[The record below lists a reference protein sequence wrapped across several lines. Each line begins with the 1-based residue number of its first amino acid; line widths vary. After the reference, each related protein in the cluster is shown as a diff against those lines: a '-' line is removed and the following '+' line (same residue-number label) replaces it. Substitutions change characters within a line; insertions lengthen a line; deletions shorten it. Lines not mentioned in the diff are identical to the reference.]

1 MNILIL
7 IISFILTS
15 LLLAISIPY
24 LKRLKFGQSIREE
37 GPESHM
43 AKSGTPT
50 MGGLMIVIS
59 VIVSMFIANLFYDEM
74 NLTVEFWLL
83 TLVLVGFG
91 LLGFLDDFI
100 KIGFKRN
107 LGLTSLQKLIGQIV
121 IAVIFYFVMK
131 QYDLGTAI
139 SIPGTN
145 IEWELGWFYAILV
158 VVMLVGASNAV
169 NLTDGLDGLLA
180 GTASIAFGAFAF
192 ILASV
197 QMDHT
202 TLITYS
208 LAIVGA
214 LLGFLIFN
222 AHPAKIFMGDTG
234 SLALGAAIAA
244 IAILSHLEI
253 LLVIIGGV
261 FVIETLS
268 VILQVAS
275 FKTRGKRIFRMSPIH
290 HHFELGGWSEWRVV
304 ITFWF
309 AGLIFALIGIVI
321 EVVL

>member
-1 MNILIL
+1 
-7 IISFILTS
+7 
-15 LLLAISIPY
+15 ISIPY

-59 VIVSMFIANLFYDEM
+59 VIISMFIANLFYVEM

-139 SIPGTN
+139 SIPGTD
-145 IEWELGWFYAILV
+145 IEWELGW
-158 VVMLVGASNAV
+158 
-169 NLTDGLDGLLA
+169 
-180 GTASIAFGAFAF
+180 
-192 ILASV
+192 
-197 QMDHT
+197 
-202 TLITYS
+202 
-208 LAIVGA
+208 
-214 LLGFLIFN
+214 
-222 AHPAKIFMGDTG
+222 
-234 SLALGAAIAA
+234 
-244 IAILSHLEI
+244 
-253 LLVIIGGV
+253 
-261 FVIETLS
+261 
-268 VILQVAS
+268 
-275 FKTRGKRIFRMSPIH
+275 
-290 HHFELGGWSEWRVV
+290 
-304 ITFWF
+304 
-309 AGLIFALIGIVI
+309 
-321 EVVL
+321 